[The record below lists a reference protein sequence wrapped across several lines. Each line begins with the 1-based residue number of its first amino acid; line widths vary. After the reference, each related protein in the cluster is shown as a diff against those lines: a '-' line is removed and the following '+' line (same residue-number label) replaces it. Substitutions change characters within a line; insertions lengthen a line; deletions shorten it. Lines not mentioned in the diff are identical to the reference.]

1 MHRLLCIWIRRRS
14 ATRPQAYHGLAGIC
28 VPATLMGFHR
38 PSQCCACPRRS
49 GCLHPGIPTCR
60 LPPRS
65 PRPQCLF
72 LPRDRPATPYPEP
85 AGQSRSCSPASGF
98 SHRGQSVPDRRVVVS
113 GQDCPGL
120 CPLAGFRDRS
130 ASPGTSSCQRREPR
144 RPALES
150 RIDHRCRTIL
160 TSIRS

>member
-14 ATRPQAYHGLAGIC
+14 ATRPQADHGLAGIC

-72 LPRDRPATPYPEP
+72 LPRDRPATPCRNRP
-85 AGQSRSCSPASGF
+85 AN
-98 SHRGQSVPDRRVVVS
+98 
-113 GQDCPGL
+113 
-120 CPLAGFRDRS
+120 RDRAARLLGFLTADNPCRIDALS
-130 ASPGTSSCQRREPR
+130 FPAETALGFVLLQGFGTDPP
-144 RPALES
+144 RPARRRAS
-150 RIDHRCRTIL
+150 AANRADP
-160 TSIRS
+160 RSNRASTTGAGRF